1 VRILFYV
8 HWWIPWGIL
17 IVGLVAIIK
26 FARGYMDGRSFTAAD
41 RRLMAGFSGLIDLQV
56 AIGIIILLLSGFA
69 GIGFPANRIL
79 HGITMLAAA
88 LVAHLTR
95 RWESADDQTRFLNN
109 FYILLASFA
118 LMMIGVTLVS
128 DH

>member
-1 VRILFYV
+1 MRILLYA

-17 IVGLVAIIK
+17 VVGLIAIIK
-26 FARGYMDGRSFTAAD
+26 FARGYMNGRSFT
-41 RRLMAGFSGLIDLQV
+41 
-56 AIGIIILLLSGFA
+56 
-69 GIGFPANRIL
+69 
-79 HGITMLAAA
+79 AA

-109 FYILLASFA
+109 FYVLLASFA

>member
-1 VRILFYV
+1 MRILLYT

-17 IVGLVAIIK
+17 VVGLIAIIK
-26 FARGYMDGRSFTAAD
+26 FARGYMNGSSFTAAD
-41 RRLMAGFSGLIDLQV
+41 RKLMAGFSGLIDLQ
-56 AIGIIILLLSGFA
+56 ATIGVVILLLTGFA

-79 HGITMLAAA
+79 HGITMITAA

-95 RWESADDQTRFLNN
+95 RWESADDKTRFLNN
-109 FYILLASFA
+109 FYVLLASFA